1 MPYRSELKRPDL
13 KGQFPCSVCGKIFC
27 HSSSL
32 SRHRMQAHFKSYLCM
47 QCNQEISSNETL
59 RSHMMRTHQIARMF
73 MCRCCNWAFPDKT
86 SLHLHTTSLSKT
98 GKPGDVA
105 VLARS
110 FAEGDDPLDFHNTP
124 SSSPPD
130 PRDSVSPGER
140 EMPPPTANNLLSN
153 VPPALQIA
161 ALTNPILQNSANL
174 QALIKHYNVL
184 KLAQEQQNNIR
195 ATDGM
200 NRLPAAELIA
210 QWMSNNPYS
219 QINRDSITPN
229 PNSSINDEIIS
240 RKRASAS
247 PGIMDATPMKII
259 KPDSHIPEPSASPPS
274 VQVLPSNGSKLES
287 IFTPKSVFTPP
298 KFDSNNNSGES
309 RKNKRKS
316 RKPQQL
322 PPSEALNLSSST
334 PPPTTTTII
343 ETPIIHTDF
352 DEKKNS
358 ESECGMSEQN
368 QLSPAVSDSHT
379 SGSGNDS
386 IETKDDKSKVFKE
399 KLRDIDSCVTRI
411 IDVGQ
416 NSELNPVI
424 FDLLN
429 KIKGYCQST

>member
-110 FAEGDDPLDFHNTP
+110 FAEGDDPLEFHNTP

-130 PRDSVSPGER
+130 PRDSVSPNER
-140 EMPPPTANNLLSN
+140 ELPPPTANNILSN

-161 ALTNPILQNSANL
+161 ALTNPVFQNSANL
-174 QALIKHYNVL
+174 QALINHFNVL
-184 KLAQEQQNNIR
+184 KAAQEKQNSIKAAEN
-195 ATDGM
+195 M
-200 NRLPAAELIA
+200 NRLPAADFIA
-210 QWMSNNPYS
+210 QWMANNPFS
-219 QINRDSITPN
+219 QINKESPIISKPSSSIT
-229 PNSSINDEIIS
+229 DEIIS

-247 PGIMDATPMKII
+247 PGIMDASPLKIV
-259 KPDSHIPEPSASPPS
+259 KSDPDGSEPSPSPV
-274 VQVLPSNGSKLES
+274 VQVVASSGPSLEG

-298 KFDSNNNSGES
+298 KFDSNNNSGSES

-322 PPSEALNLSSST
+322 PPSEALNISSSN
-334 PPPTTTTII
+334 PLI
-343 ETPIIHTDF
+343 ETPTIHTDF

-379 SGSGNDS
+379 SGSGNDAM
-386 IETKDDKSKVFKE
+386 ETNKDDKAKLFKDR
-399 KLRDIDSCVTRI
+399 LRDIDTCVTKI

-416 NSELNPVI
+416 NSDLNPVI
-424 FDLLN
+424 VDLLN
-429 KIKGYCQST
+429 EIKGYCRPT

>member
-153 VPPALQIA
+153 VPPAL
-161 ALTNPILQNSANL
+161 
-174 QALIKHYNVL
+174 
-184 KLAQEQQNNIR
+184 
-195 ATDGM
+195 
-200 NRLPAAELIA
+200 
-210 QWMSNNPYS
+210 
-219 QINRDSITPN
+219 
-229 PNSSINDEIIS
+229 
-240 RKRASAS
+240 
-247 PGIMDATPMKII
+247 
-259 KPDSHIPEPSASPPS
+259 
-274 VQVLPSNGSKLES
+274 
-287 IFTPKSVFTPP
+287 
-298 KFDSNNNSGES
+298 
-309 RKNKRKS
+309 
-316 RKPQQL
+316 
-322 PPSEALNLSSST
+322 
-334 PPPTTTTII
+334 
-343 ETPIIHTDF
+343 
-352 DEKKNS
+352 
-358 ESECGMSEQN
+358 
-368 QLSPAVSDSHT
+368 
-379 SGSGNDS
+379 
-386 IETKDDKSKVFKE
+386 
-399 KLRDIDSCVTRI
+399 
-411 IDVGQ
+411 
-416 NSELNPVI
+416 
-424 FDLLN
+424 
-429 KIKGYCQST
+429 

>member
-1 MPYRSELKRPDL
+1 
-13 KGQFPCSVCGKIFC
+13 
-27 HSSSL
+27 
-32 SRHRMQAHFKSYLCM
+32 
-47 QCNQEISSNETL
+47 
-59 RSHMMRTHQIARMF
+59 

-110 FAEGDDPLDFHNTP
+110 FAEGDDPLDLHNTP

-130 PRDSVSPGER
+130 PRDSVSPSER

-195 ATDGM
+195 AAEGM
-200 NRLPAAELIA
+200 NRLPAADLIA

-229 PNSSINDEIIS
+229 QNSSINDEIIS

-247 PGIMDATPMKII
+247 PGIMDASPMKII
-259 KPDSHIPEPSASPPS
+259 KPDPDIPEPSASPPAT
-274 VQVLPSNGSKLES
+274 VQVTPLNGLKIDS

-298 KFDSNNNSGES
+298 NFDSNNNSSES

-322 PPSEALNLSSST
+322 PPSEALNLSS
-334 PPPTTTTII
+334 
-343 ETPIIHTDF
+343 TPILENPVIHTDF

-379 SGSGNDS
+379 SGSGNDTM
-386 IETKDDKSKVFKE
+386 ETKDDKAKVFKD
-399 KLRDIDSCVTRI
+399 KLRDIDSCVSKI
-411 IDVGQ
+411 IDFGQ
-416 NSELNPVI
+416 NSELNPDI

-429 KIKGYCQST
+429 KIKGYCRST